1 MSSLQ
6 NPSQNW
12 SRGLGGASLYDFAQ
26 ALVRLIFPPQCLICG
41 TPVENRAS
49 LCPDCWKEVHFLDG
63 PVCAVC
69 GLPFDV
75 DPGAAAVCG
84 ACLAHPPA
92 FAMAR
97 AVLRYDDAS
106 KAPILAL
113 KHADRLDLAPM
124 LAHWML
130 RSGQDL
136 IDTADMIVP
145 VPLHPMRLWRR
156 RYNQAAELARFIARQ
171 SGRIYAP
178 LLLQRRRATK
188 SQGEMP
194 SAKARRRNVRGAFV
208 VPVVHR
214 AAVQGRHIL
223 LIDDVL
229 TTGATVDA
237 CARALKW
244 AGAEKVSVLA
254 VARVVRTPEG
264 II

>member
-1 MSSLQ
+1 MSSLHSGQQ
-6 NPSQNW
+6 NGVFDRKPGWLQ
-12 SRGLGGASLYDFAQ
+12 DFGQ
-26 ALVRLIFPPQCLICG
+26 ALVRLIFPPQCLVCG
-41 TPVENRAS
+41 APVENRAS
-49 LCPDCWKEVHFLDG
+49 LCPECWKAVHFLDG

-69 GLPFDV
+69 GAPFDV
-75 DPGAAAVCG
+75 DPGDAAVCG

-92 FAMAR
+92 FATAR

-124 LAHWML
+124 LARWML
-130 RSGQDL
+130 RSGQEL
-136 IDTADMIVP
+136 IIGADMVVP
-145 VPLHPMRLWRR
+145 VPLHPVRLWRR

-171 SGRIYAP
+171 SGRAYAP
-178 LLLQRRRATK
+178 LVLQRRRATR

-194 SAKARRRNVRGAFV
+194 SAKARRRNVRGAFM
-208 VPVVHR
+208 VPVVSR
-214 AAVQGRHIL
+214 AAIQGRHIL

-254 VARVVRTPEG
+254 VARVVRTPSG